1 MSDVENGFNVIS
13 FRNWLINYLINYLT
27 EYKNKNNRRTTTL
40 RLDPQVYYE
49 FLDSCRIFG
58 VYPFHGT
65 NVIVEALMKL
75 FIDQFGNKPRFI
87 QTTLFYK
94 PTINIQKTQINIAT
108 KLEVKLVRNE
118 LQHILI
124 ALEQGKASDF
134 WLSKLR
140 ETIPKAIRIYDK
152 TRDSELEELLKK
164 SEKWIEKIYRR
175 NF

>member
-1 MSDVENGFNVIS
+1 MSENNS
-13 FRNWLINYLINYLT
+13 FRSWLFNYLINYLT
-27 EYKNKNNRRTTTL
+27 KNKEKNRTTTSV
-40 RLDPQVYYE
+40 RINREIYE
-49 FLDSCRIFG
+49 DFIDVACSKFR
-58 VYPFHGT
+58 VYPHHGL
-65 NVIVEALMKL
+65 NLLIEALMNLVIEL
-75 FIDQFGNKPRFI
+75 FQDYPKVV

-94 PTINIQKTQINIAT
+94 PTINIQKTEINIAT

-152 TRDSELEELLKK
+152 TRDSKLEELLKK